1 MTIKNLAVFLVAAF
15 CLISFSSCTSGNAKV
30 NEDSTK
36 VKKEKPNK
44 EAHDGL
50 HVGDIAPDFSLK
62 GVDGN
67 MTSLASYKDVKG
79 YIVTFTCNHC
89 PYAVMYEDRLIAL
102 HLKMAKLGYPVVAI
116 NPNDPAAKPEDSF
129 DNMMLRAAEKQ
140 FPFAYL
146 FDDGQKVYPQYGATK
161 TPHVFLL
168 DKDRKVRYIGAIDDS
183 ARDPEAVTKKYL
195 ENAIEALEKGEN
207 PDPDYTKA
215 IGCSIKK
222 V

>member
-36 VKKEKPNK
+36 VKDKKEKPNK

-129 DNMMLRAAEKQ
+129 DNMMLRAAIWCNKN
-140 FPFAYL
+140 P
-146 FDDGQKVYPQYGATK
+146 TC
-161 TPHVFLL
+161 VF
-168 DKDRKVRYIGAIDDS
+168 VRQG
-183 ARDPEAVTKKYL
+183 
-195 ENAIEALEKGEN
+195 
-207 PDPDYTKA
+207 
-215 IGCSIKK
+215 
-222 V
+222 